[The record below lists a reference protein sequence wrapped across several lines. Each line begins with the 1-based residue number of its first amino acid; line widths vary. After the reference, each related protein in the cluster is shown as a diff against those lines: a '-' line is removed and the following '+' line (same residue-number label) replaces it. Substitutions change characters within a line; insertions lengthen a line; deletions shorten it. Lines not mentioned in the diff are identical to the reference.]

1 MTEHYFGEV
10 CGSQGCSVSYSCI
23 NTKSADVKVLLT
35 SSIFL
40 PVPSRPPCRSA
51 SHHIQ
56 LCRLKGLQS
65 RAPVQATS
73 FRTPVLMRVKC
84 SVSMPTGMHHA
95 VASHMPAEQH
105 YLSVHRQPREYII
118 LSLHSDLDGK
128 YPPPPRLHNAKLRYM
143 LHARLYRGLWLV
155 LWIMQHD
162 IVWLNAP
169 IPNWIP
175 TYASTPPCLDKYWW
189 KITAS
194 ALIKEMEHFDL
205 TLN

>member
-56 LCRLKGLQS
+56 LCRLKGLLS

-95 VASHMPAEQH
+95 VASHMLAEQH

-118 LSLHSDLDGK
+118 LSLHSDLDGN
-128 YPPPPRLHNAKLRYM
+128 PPL
-143 LHARLYRGLWLV
+143 
-155 LWIMQHD
+155 
-162 IVWLNAP
+162 
-169 IPNWIP
+169 
-175 TYASTPPCLDKYWW
+175 
-189 KITAS
+189 
-194 ALIKEMEHFDL
+194 LIA
-205 TLN
+205 